1 MFKRKESPTDTAFL
15 LAITISLFIAFY
27 LANKTFF
34 RIKYHFMANKLMKF
48 DANSSIVQIA
58 IEIEDIRFDDGIDA
72 SK

>member
-1 MFKRKESPTDTAFL
+1 
-15 LAITISLFIAFY
+15 
-27 LANKTFF
+27 
-34 RIKYHFMANKLMKF
+34 MKF